1 MTEPA
6 APAPGAS
13 VSQMLETASRLFRV
27 TLAKCLPLS
36 MVAVLA
42 AELSNLYWIA
52 RGHAAPQFERPL
64 PSDPTWWTLSLLGAA
79 VALYLASAMML
90 QQRSLIAGIA
100 CPARAALRAAL
111 QRLPLLLASWVLA
124 QASLVVGLALLVL
137 PGLFLFVCYLVM
149 LPVVLFEHPNPGMV
163 LIRCVMLVRPQWW
176 KTLAALVIAGVV
188 ILVCVLVFA
197 AILSI
202 LAVLITGPGFQAV
215 AAACLVAFLAAALV
229 FLSALALTLHSAAS
243 YSASAS
249 NSA

>member
-13 VSQMLETASRLFRV
+13 VSQILETASRLFRA

-36 MVAVLA
+36 MLAVLA
-42 AELSNLYWIA
+42 AEVANLYWTA
-52 RGHAAPQFERPL
+52 RGHAAPQFEHPL
-64 PSDPTWWTLSLLGAA
+64 PADPVWWTLSLLGAA
-79 VALYLASAMML
+79 VALYLSSAMML
-90 QQRSLIAGIA
+90 QQRSLVAGIV
-100 CPARAALRAAL
+100 CPASAAMRAALH
-111 QRLPLLLASWVLA
+111 RLPLLLASWILA

-149 LPVVLFEHPNPGMV
+149 MPVVLFEHPTPGMV
-163 LIRCVMLVRPQWW
+163 LIRCIVLVRPQWW

-243 YSASAS
+243 YSVSAS
-249 NSA
+249 SSA